1 MRIGIDIDDTIINT
15 TATIIECG
23 LEYDRLYKEGR
34 GLKNADAYYFT
45 DIFYWDDA
53 DDEAFFDYYRKNKIF
68 LTIKIK
74 EDAKYYINK
83 MYDEGIYIEFITYR
97 QLNKYGDIYEDTKK
111 YLDDNGFKYHK
122 LMVNSGMKGQVC
134 QKENINLFIDDSPA
148 QVENCLSYG
157 VPAILYETNYNQNS
171 PLKKVKTWQEIY
183 EIVKK
188 VKNGKWYL

>member
-83 MYDEGIYIEFITYR
+83 MYDEGIYIEC
-97 QLNKYGDIYEDTKK
+97 LN
-111 YLDDNGFKYHK
+111 
-122 LMVNSGMKGQVC
+122 Q
-134 QKENINLFIDDSPA
+134 
-148 QVENCLSYG
+148 
-157 VPAILYETNYNQNS
+157 
-171 PLKKVKTWQEIY
+171 
-183 EIVKK
+183 
-188 VKNGKWYL
+188 